1 MEKCTGLRIPW
12 RMLKEKLV
20 AIDKETGKAIYGT
33 TFHDHVPGP
42 KISKVT
48 VVETLY
54 RNKTNLESIFRI
66 IDKDNSGIPVV
77 LVVCRLFIFLNME
90 IFFLTRLHNTR

>member
-77 LVVCRLFIFLNME
+77 LVVCRLSFVYFP
-90 IFFLTRLHNTR
+90 